1 MPFSLVGLRTGVVSG
16 VILRERGDE
25 AAMPVSV
32 RGVRD
37 AVSVVCAPNAQDKQD
52 HHTSRCRFPPSD
64 RPECRGPQGGD
75 HLDGHREHR
84 EPHMPTGVFFNV
96 SCVHPC
102 PPKQPNASMEPW
114 QAELLSVVQEY
125 RS

>member
-16 VILRERGDE
+16 VILRERGDK

-32 RGVRD
+32 RGMRE
-37 AVSVVCAPNAQDKQD
+37 AVAVVCAPNAQDKPD

-84 EPHMPTGVFFNV
+84 EPPHAHRGLLQRVMCA
-96 SCVHPC
+96 SL
-102 PPKQPNASMEPW
+102 PPEATKRLHGAM
-114 QAELLSVVQEY
+114 AG
-125 RS
+125 

>member
-1 MPFSLVGLRTGVVSG
+1 MQLLSCVHPTHKISKTTIPV
-16 VILRERGDE
+16 D
-25 AAMPVSV
+25 AAFRLQIARSV
-32 RGVRD
+32 ED
-37 AVSVVCAPNAQDKQD
+37 LK
-52 HHTSRCRFPPSD
+52 
-64 RPECRGPQGGD
+64 GGD

-102 PPKQPNASMEPW
+102 PPKQRNASMEPW